1 MESNGVSSQCTRATT
16 QRTERALAS
25 LIAGL
30 GTEGFVH
37 DFAQYCI
44 RLSRADQLTMFA
56 LEGGR
61 VHPVFA
67 YRPGEDEIARAQS
80 RLYLQSFAAQ
90 DQILARRL
98 RYRNTQCA
106 SIVVH
111 SREIVD
117 TAYRTRLF
125 TDVGLAG
132 KIALLGANAGGHFYL
147 NFYYR
152 NLGSVSYL
160 SGAVNLGQSAQ
171 LLLELARK
179 HDLMGGGLLPRESIR
194 KRLARRLRE
203 RMPSLSHREVEVCAS
218 ILCGKSLA
226 EISREMGVSHST
238 VRTFC
243 KRAYNKLEIRSQ
255 GGLFA
260 CCAGLLIS

>member
-1 MESNGVSSQCTRATT
+1 MESSRISSQRPCAAADLAE
-16 QRTERALAS
+16 RTLAS

-30 GTEGFVH
+30 GTASFVH

-44 RLSRADQLTMFA
+44 ALSRADQLTMFA

-106 SIVVH
+106 SIVVR

-117 TAYRTRLF
+117 ATYRTRLF

-152 NLGSVSYL
+152 NLGSVSYMA
-160 SGAVNLGQSAQ
+160 GAVSLGQSAQ

-179 HDLMGGGLLPRESIR
+179 HDLLGGGLLPGEPTR

-203 RMPSLSHREVEVCAS
+203 RMPSLSQREVQVCAS
-218 ILCGKSLA
+218 ILCGKSLD
-226 EISREMGVSHST
+226 EISGELGVSHST
-238 VRTFC
+238 IRTFC
-243 KRAYNKLEIRSQ
+243 RRAYRKLEIRSQ

-260 CCAGLLIS
+260 RCAGLLIS